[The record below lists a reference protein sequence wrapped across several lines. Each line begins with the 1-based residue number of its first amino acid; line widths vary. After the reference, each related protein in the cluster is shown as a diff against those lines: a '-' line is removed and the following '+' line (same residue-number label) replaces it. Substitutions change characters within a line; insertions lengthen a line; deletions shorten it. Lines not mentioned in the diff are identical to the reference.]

1 MEDRIIEIMKDVFNT
16 EHITPATTQMN
27 CEKWDSLRHLNLV
40 IELENEYDIELEPE
54 EISGMTSVKFIE
66 NIISRKL

>member
-16 EHITPATTQMN
+16 EQITSATTQMN